1 MLNKMKAVE
10 RTKSLVQQ
18 ERVKG
23 IMITEDNLLIKP
35 FSSISFDEKI
45 DENYKGILLF
55 TSETGYVKLRFAK
68 PL

>member
-1 MLNKMKAVE
+1 
-10 RTKSLVQQ
+10 
-18 ERVKG
+18 
-23 IMITEDNLLIKP
+23 MITEDNLLIKP